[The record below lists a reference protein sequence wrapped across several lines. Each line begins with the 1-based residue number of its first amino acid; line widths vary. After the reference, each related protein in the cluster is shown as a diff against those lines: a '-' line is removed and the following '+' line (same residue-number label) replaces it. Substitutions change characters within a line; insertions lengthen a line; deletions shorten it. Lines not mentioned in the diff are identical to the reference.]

1 MTIHL
6 TGMERKTLDWL
17 KETGWTHW
25 GWKHGEPYYSSIMG
39 FEVPEKMG
47 IPDSQMEPTLLGLIQ
62 KGLIKVHECT
72 GWHNDEQVVG
82 HLLYPTWRTYD
93 FYGEF
98 DDEHIKYEFNG
109 KDPREE
115 DDEEPLT
122 HAMRVSPFMKE
133 YTEEME
139 ALQKG
144 EDILNVNGKSMG
156 RAMWNLQISMRDMC
170 MWTGYNQRTGEILPG
185 GPHIRPNNSWSI
197 KDVKAYFG
205 LTGTSTYDPEN
216 PTENVIFSFLRL
228 YQWVYPKPASS
239 ELRQL

>member
-17 KETGWTHW
+17 RETGWTHW

-39 FEVPEKMG
+39 FEVPEKMEV
-47 IPDSQMEPTLLGLIQ
+47 PESQMEPTLLGLIQ

-82 HLLYPTWRTYD
+82 NLLYPTWRTYE

-98 DDEHIKYEFNG
+98 DEDHIKYEFNG
-109 KDPREE
+109 NDPREK
-115 DDEEPLT
+115 DDEQPLT

-133 YTEEME
+133 YTDEME

-170 MWTGYNQRTGEILPG
+170 MWTGYSQQTGEIRPG
-185 GPHIRPNNSWSI
+185 GPHIRPNSSWSI

-216 PTENVIFSFLRL
+216 PTENVMFSFLRL
-228 YQWVYPKPASS
+228 YQWVYPKPHSS